1 MKYIVSIDAG
11 TTGVTI
17 LLINHKLEIID
28 KEYSEFTQIYPKP
41 GWVEHNPEE
50 IWKTTYKLLSI
61 IIKKNPDKT
70 ISCIGITNQRETT
83 VLWDRNTHKPIYNA
97 IVWQD
102 RRTIDT
108 CNKLISQNYSNI
120 IKYFED

>member
-1 MKYIVSIDAG
+1 MKYIISIDAG

-50 IWKTTYKLLSI
+50 IWETTYKLLSKI
-61 IIKKNPDKT
+61 LKQNTMEKK
-70 ISCIGITNQRETT
+70 
-83 VLWDRNTHKPIYNA
+83 
-97 IVWQD
+97 
-102 RRTIDT
+102 
-108 CNKLISQNYSNI
+108 
-120 IKYFED
+120 